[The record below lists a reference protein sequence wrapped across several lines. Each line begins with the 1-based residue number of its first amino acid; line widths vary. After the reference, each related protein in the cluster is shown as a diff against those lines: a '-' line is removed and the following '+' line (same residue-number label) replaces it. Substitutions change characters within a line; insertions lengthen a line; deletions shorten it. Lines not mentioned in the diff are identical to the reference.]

1 MRKVTVLVLMG
12 ILAAAWSGCE
22 KPEEDPTI
30 ARVNGVE
37 IRRSQLQQAARRR
50 AAFFQQQGQPIPPD
64 IMQQAMQLL
73 IQNELLY
80 QEGAR
85 LDIPDLQL
93 TVEQQYKELAARFPS
108 DQAFQASLAQANTTP
123 EMVKANIRRD
133 AIINNL
139 VENEVAADIE
149 IADKEVKEYYKE
161 NREKLKKPESVNVRH
176 ILVSLSPS
184 ATGEEEKAA
193 LEKISEVQK
202 RLKKGESF
210 EELAAIYSDHPTSAQ
225 GGDLGT
231 VMKGQIDPEFE
242 EAAFSARV
250 GKVTKP
256 VKTKMGYHLIR
267 VDSKE
272 KAHIPSYSEVEE
284 IVREKLRRDEINR
297 RMSAYLGEIAARS
310 TIETIPQP
318 LP

>member
-1 MRKVTVLVLMG
+1 MRKVTAFFLMI
-12 ILAAAWSGCE
+12 ILALAWSGCE
-22 KPEEDPTI
+22 KPEEDPAI

-85 LDIPDLQL
+85 LDIPELQ
-93 TVEQQYKELAARFPS
+93 TTIEQQYNELAARFPS
-108 DQAFQASLAQANTTP
+108 EEALQASLAQGNTTP
-123 EMVKANIRRD
+123 EMVKADLRRD

-139 VENEVAADIE
+139 VENEVAGDIE
-149 IADKEVKEYYKE
+149 ISEKEVKNHYKE
-161 NREKLKKPESVNVRH
+161 NREKLKRPETVNVRH
-176 ILVSLSPS
+176 ILVSLPPS
-184 ATGEEEKAA
+184 ATEEEEKAA
-193 LEKISEVQK
+193 LEKIAEVQK
-202 RLKKGESF
+202 RLKKGETF

-231 VMKGQIDPEFE
+231 IMRGRIDPEFE

-250 GKVTKP
+250 GKIGKP
-256 VKTKMGYHLIR
+256 VKTQMGYHLIR
-267 VDSKE
+267 VDAKE
-272 KAHIPSYSEVEE
+272 KSRIPSYKEVEE
-284 IVREKLRRDEINR
+284 IVREKLKRDEVNK